1 MKIFIRAASCISPQ
15 KTFEENGFL
24 NDIVEYQKTRLNA
37 IQPNYGKFIEPKL
50 ARRMGKIIKLGVA
63 TAMDC
68 LQKAN
73 VEMPGAIITGTA
85 YGSLEDT
92 ITFLSRMIEL
102 DEEMLP
108 PTAFIQSTHNTV
120 AAQVALLLKCHNYN
134 NTFVHKG
141 ISFESA
147 LLDGLMLLK
156 EKEATNIL
164 VGGIDEMTDVS
175 FKILTRLGL
184 YKRKPIS
191 NLALFE
197 KESKGTIGGEGSAF
211 FLLNDQASAENLA
224 EIVGLQT
231 YFKPENIE
239 AMEVNIQNFL
249 SKHSLVPDD
258 VDLLITGKNGDIE
271 NDSVYQNLEKT
282 IFKNTPMA
290 NYKHLCGEYPTSVS
304 FALWLAAMI
313 FKNKKVPKIIMNK
326 SIDSFPKKILIYNH
340 YYGVYHSLILVS
352 NCSI

>member
-1 MKIFIRAASCISPQ
+1 MKIFIKAASCISPQ
-15 KTFEENGFL
+15 KTFETNGFL
-24 NDIVEYQKTRLNA
+24 NDILEYHENRLSA
-37 IQPNYGKFIEPKL
+37 IQPAYGNYIDPKL
-50 ARRMGKIIKLGVA
+50 ARRMGKIIKIGVA

-92 ITFLSRMIEL
+92 ITFLSRLIEL
-102 DEEMLP
+102 NEEMLP

-120 AAQVALLLKCHNYN
+120 AAQVALMLKCHNYN

-141 ISFESA
+141 ISFENA
-147 LLDGLMLLK
+147 LLDGMMLLQ

-184 YKRKPIS
+184 YKRNPIS
-191 NLALFE
+191 NLKLYE
-197 KESKGTIGGEGSAF
+197 EDCKGTIGGEGSAF

-231 YFKPENIE
+231 YFKPGNNDT
-239 AMEVNIQNFL
+239 MEVNIHNFL
-249 SKHSLVPDD
+249 SKHSLVSDD

-271 NDSVYQNLEKT
+271 NDSVYHNLKKT
-282 IFKNTPMA
+282 IFKNTLMA

-313 FKNKKVPKIIMNK
+313 FKNKKVPEIILNK
-326 SIDSFPKKILIYNH
+326 SLDSYPKKILIYNH

-352 NCSI
+352 DCSN